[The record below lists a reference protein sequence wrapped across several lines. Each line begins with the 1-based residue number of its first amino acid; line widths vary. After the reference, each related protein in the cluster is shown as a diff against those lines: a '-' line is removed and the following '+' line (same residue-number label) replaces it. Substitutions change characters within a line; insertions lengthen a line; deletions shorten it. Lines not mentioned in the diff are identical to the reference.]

1 MTPYYEEKGIT
12 IYHGDCREILPTL
25 KADLLLTDPPYGIGR
40 DGKRPSTS
48 KKGGGHKGY
57 AFLGWD
63 DAIPCVDTF
72 SAMFTATNHQIIWGG
87 NYFADRLPASM
98 GWLVWDK
105 GQRIAQSD
113 GELCFTSFQKALR
126 IFEMNR
132 MAIQQDGAVHP
143 AQKPVA
149 LIKWCIQQAPDTVK
163 TILDPFMGSGTTL
176 VAAKDLGLSAIGI
189 EREEKYCEIA
199 VNRLRQNVFEF

>member
-1 MTPYYEEKGIT
+1 
-12 IYHGDCREILPTL
+12 
-25 KADLLLTDPPYGIGR
+25 
-40 DGKRPSTS
+40 
-48 KKGGGHKGY
+48 
-57 AFLGWD
+57 
-63 DAIPCVDTF
+63 
-72 SAMFTATNHQIIWGG
+72 
-87 NYFADRLPASM
+87 
-98 GWLVWDK
+98 
-105 GQRIAQSD
+105 
-113 GELCFTSFQKALR
+113 
-126 IFEMNR
+126 MNR